1 MSGLR
6 EDFYII
12 GHRGAA
18 GEKLEN
24 SLEGFEHALTLDID
38 AVELDIRE
46 HSSELWVFHDPDLER
61 LTGTPGLFED
71 HPDPATIRL
80 NNGEAVPKLK
90 QVLDLYW
97 GKMPVNIE
105 IKSITDL
112 DLLLQLLDQYPD
124 PGTPQ
129 ELPWILISSFD
140 HDIIH
145 QLDQLEITWPLA
157 PITDLLHR
165 QVAAD
170 LEHITPFSWHFDH
183 QALDLN
189 AVQELRK
196 QGIPSLVFTVNDSA
210 RTEAQATGRG
220 RNFHRLSLQNDT
232 NQLDLKRLSTHLRIS
247 DGRRHPSR
255 DLRPETH
262 QELEPV

>member
-1 MSGLR
+1 MSTSS
-6 EDFYII
+6 EHFYII

-18 GEKLEN
+18 GEKFEN
-24 SLEGFEHALTLDID
+24 SLEGFTHALTLEID

-46 HSSELWVFHDPDLER
+46 HSSELWVFHDQDLER
-61 LTGTPGLFED
+61 LAGIPGQFED
-71 HPDPATIRL
+71 HPDPSAIRL
-80 NNGEAVPKLK
+80 GNGEPVPTLK

-105 IKSITDL
+105 IKSITRVE
-112 DLLLQLLDQYPD
+112 LLLQLLDQYPE
-124 PGTPQ
+124 PGAPHG
-129 ELPWILISSFD
+129 LPWILISSFD

-145 QLDQLEITWPLA
+145 QLDQLDIAWPLA
-157 PITDLLHR
+157 PITDLLHH

-183 QALDLN
+183 RALDLN

-210 RTEAQATGRG
+210 RAR
-220 RNFHRLSLQNDT
+220 
-232 NQLDLKRLSTHLRIS
+232 QLRQQGIS
-247 DGRRHPSR
+247 GIFTDFPSRMISARERHPA
-255 DLRPETH
+255 
-262 QELEPV
+262 V